1 MGQHTIETSINF
13 LLDSLA
19 AMPIANS
26 VSSPIESDSS
36 TKLNPLLSPE
46 DLKLLN
52 ERSNLKGWLQLT
64 GHLGVMITSG
74 YFWATNPHW
83 FIAFPAVI
91 IYGFSLATMF
101 ATLHECSHR
110 TAFENNRL
118 NDGVAWLAGIL
129 SFYNSTF
136 YRRYHKWH
144 HRYTQIPDKD
154 PELEDPKPQNLQQ
167 YLLEISAI
175 PWWLGKIRGHFR
187 IALGQLDNYPY
198 ISETASQEVIHSTR
212 LQLLVYFIAI
222 AVSVIFKQPWFVMYW
237 LLPLAIG
244 QPILRMILLAEHTG
258 CTQDDNPVTNTRT
271 TLTLWPI
278 RFLMWN
284 MPYHTEHHLYASI
297 PFHALTAAHAKL
309 SPHLKQLESGYL
321 KVNRNLIAGFSQSI
335 EPLQS

>member
-52 ERSNLKGWLQLT
+52 ERSNLKGGLQLT

-83 FIAFPAVI
+83 FIAFPAVV

-175 PWWLGKIRGHFR
+175 P
-187 IALGQLDNYPY
+187 
-198 ISETASQEVIHSTR
+198 
-212 LQLLVYFIAI
+212 
-222 AVSVIFKQPWFVMYW
+222 
-237 LLPLAIG
+237 
-244 QPILRMILLAEHTG
+244 
-258 CTQDDNPVTNTRT
+258 
-271 TLTLWPI
+271 
-278 RFLMWN
+278 
-284 MPYHTEHHLYASI
+284 
-297 PFHALTAAHAKL
+297 
-309 SPHLKQLESGYL
+309 
-321 KVNRNLIAGFSQSI
+321 
-335 EPLQS
+335 

>member
-1 MGQHTIETSINF
+1 
-13 LLDSLA
+13 
-19 AMPIANS
+19 
-26 VSSPIESDSS
+26 
-36 TKLNPLLSPE
+36 
-46 DLKLLN
+46 
-52 ERSNLKGWLQLT
+52 
-64 GHLGVMITSG
+64 MITSG
-74 YFWATNPHW
+74 YLWATNPHW
-83 FIAFPAVI
+83 FIAFPAVV

-101 ATLHECSHR
+101 ATLHECSHH

-212 LQLLVYFIAI
+212 LQLLVYAIAI

-258 CTQDDNPVTNTRT
+258 CTQDDNPLTNTRT
-271 TLTLWPI
+271 TLTWWPI

-297 PFHALTAAHAKL
+297 PFHALAAAHAKL
-309 SPHLKQLESGYL
+309 LPHLEQLESGYL
-321 KVNRNLIAGFSQSI
+321 KVNRNLIAGFSPSVEPI
-335 EPLQS
+335 ES